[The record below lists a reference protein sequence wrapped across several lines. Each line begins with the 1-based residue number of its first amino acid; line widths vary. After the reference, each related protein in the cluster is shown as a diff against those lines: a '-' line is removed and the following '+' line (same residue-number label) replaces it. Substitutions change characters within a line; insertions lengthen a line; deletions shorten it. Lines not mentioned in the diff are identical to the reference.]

1 MLLSL
6 SESKIKNIKAKET
19 TNKIMDDDEHSD
31 DDYLS
36 TFDDRNLQSNDQL
49 LGQNSPG
56 DKVK

>member
-49 LGQNSPG
+49 LGQNLPG

>member
-19 TNKIMDDDEHSD
+19 TNKIIDDDEHSD